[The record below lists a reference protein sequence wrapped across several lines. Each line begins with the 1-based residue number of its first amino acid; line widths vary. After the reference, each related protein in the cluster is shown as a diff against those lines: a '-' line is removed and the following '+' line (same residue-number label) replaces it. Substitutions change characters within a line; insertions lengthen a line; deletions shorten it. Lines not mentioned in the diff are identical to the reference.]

1 MDILQNFWNQIVVTV
16 GPFVPRV
23 VGALV
28 IAIIAW
34 IIASVVKAAIKKVC
48 EAGKVDARLKSPG
61 IGATLASAGY
71 WLVWLFAL
79 PMLLSTLG
87 LSNILAPVQ
96 DMIGKLLGFLP
107 NLLGAGVILG
117 IGYLVAKLVRDIVIG
132 LLTAAGSERLAAR
145 LGMAGSLGKGGL
157 AGLLGMIVF
166 VLILLPVV
174 AAALQPLGLD
184 SVTRPVTNMLDAIMG
199 MIPRLFTAAIIILFA
214 VIIGRLIATIAETI
228 ARGVGFDKLPQTL
241 GLGNV
246 VIANRSPSALVGT
259 LVLAGIVLMAVI
271 QASEVLGLGAL
282 TTAISGLGGVL
293 AQVASGLIVLGIGLW
308 LANLAFS
315 AINGSSIANAGTLAK
330 VARIAIMVFVIPMAL
345 RQMGVSGEIVTVGFT
360 AIIGAAAVAAAI
372 AFGIGGRNTAAHVL
386 DRVTKSLEADT
397 SALD

>member
-1 MDILQNFWNQIVVTV
+1 
-16 GPFVPRV
+16 
-23 VGALV
+23 
-28 IAIIAW
+28 
-34 IIASVVKAAIKKVC
+34 
-48 EAGKVDARLKSPG
+48 
-61 IGATLASAGY
+61 
-71 WLVWLFAL
+71 
-79 PMLLSTLG
+79 
-87 LSNILAPVQ
+87 
-96 DMIGKLLGFLP
+96 
-107 NLLGAGVILG
+107 
-117 IGYLVAKLVRDIVIG
+117 
-132 LLTAAGSERLAAR
+132 
-145 LGMAGSLGKGGL
+145 
-157 AGLLGMIVF
+157 
-166 VLILLPVV
+166 
-174 AAALQPLGLD
+174 
-184 SVTRPVTNMLDAIMG
+184 MLDAIMG

>member
-1 MDILQNFWNQIVVTV
+1 MDIVQNFWNQIVVTV

-28 IAIIAW
+28 IAVVAW
-34 IIASVVKAAIKKVC
+34 IIASVVRAAIKKVS

-61 IGATLASAGY
+61 IGATLANVGY

-87 LSNILAPVQ
+87 LNNILAPVQ
-96 DMIGKLLGFLP
+96 DMLGKFLGFIP
-107 NLLGAGVILG
+107 NVLGSVVIFG
-117 IGYLVAKLVRDIVIG
+117 IGYLVAKLVRDIVTG
-132 LLTAAGSERLAAR
+132 LLTAAGSERLASR
-145 LGMAGSLGKGGL
+145 LGMSGSLGKDGL
-157 AGLLGMIVF
+157 AGLIGMILF

-174 AAALQPLGLD
+174 AGALQPLGLE
-184 SVTRPVTNMLDAIMG
+184 SVTRPVTNMLDSIMG
-199 MIPRLFTAAIIILFA
+199 MIPRLITAGIIILFA
-214 VIIGRLIATIAETI
+214 VVIGRLISTIIESI

-241 GLGNV
+241 GLGKM
-246 VIANRSPSALVGT
+246 VIANRTPSGLVGA
-259 LVLAGIVLMAVI
+259 VVQAGIVLMAVI

-282 TTAISGLGGVL
+282 TVAISGLGGVL
-293 AQVASGLIVLGIGLW
+293 VQVASGLIVLGIGLW
-308 LANLAFS
+308 LANMAFS

-330 VARIAIMVFVIPMAL
+330 VARIAIMVFVIPMSL

-360 AIIGAAAVAAAI
+360 AIVGAAAVAAAI

-386 DRVTKSLEADT
+386 DKVTKSLEADT